1 MNRRGA
7 GFTLIEVLVAI
18 GIAAIGLAAVLAVVT
33 NSTSG
38 ASNQHTRTLA
48 GWIAANHVVKARLAG
63 ALPPLDTTRGDEDY
77 GNFQWHWEQKVT
89 QTEVKGIRRVDVR
102 VWLSDDPEDA
112 TRAKVT
118 GFVGRV
124 QSSSPA
130 STVNWEQSPSQGQ
143 NGANSPGGAT
153 NVSGPG
159 TTPPVNP
166 SPTPPAPNPNGGTT
180 Q

>member
-1 MNRRGA
+1 VTARAR

-38 ASNQHTRTLA
+38 ASSQHTRTLA
-48 GWIAANHVVKARLAG
+48 GWIAANHVVTARLAG
-63 ALPPLDTTRGDEDY
+63 ALPSLDTTRGDESY
-77 GNFQWHWEQKVT
+77 ANFTWRWEQKVT

-102 VWLSDDPEDA
+102 VWLADDPEDV
-112 TRAKVT
+112 TRARVT

-124 QSSSPA
+124 QSSTPP
-130 STVNWEQSPSQGQ
+130 STVNWEQSPTAP
-143 NGANSPGGAT
+143 NGPTPPGGPT

-159 TTPPVNP
+159 TSPPT
-166 SPTPPAPNPNGGTT
+166 TPPAPGTTGGTP
-180 Q
+180 

>member
-1 MNRRGA
+1 MRQRHA

-38 ASNQHTRTLA
+38 ASNQHSRTLA

-63 ALPPLDTTRGDEDY
+63 TLPSLDTTRGDEDY
-77 GNFQWHWEQKVT
+77 GNLRWHWEQKVT
-89 QTEVKGIRRVDVR
+89 QTEVKGIRRLDVR
-102 VWLSDDPEDA
+102 VWLSDDPEDSS
-112 TRAKVT
+112 RARVT

-124 QSSSPA
+124 QSSSPPGN
-130 STVNWEQSPSQGQ
+130 VNWEQSPTAGP
-143 NGANSPGGAT
+143 NGGNTPGGPT

-159 TTPPVNP
+159 A
-166 SPTPPAPNPNGGTT
+166 PAPAPVANPGGGVT